1 VQGTIMAFVEATN
14 IPVHGLWYTG
24 SIGPTIPD
32 QCRWSI
38 GLPLD
43 LSKKVCM
50 GASFGTSDGV
60 GAECF
65 PYECPQLG
73 RFVSMFGRTTDDVK
87 FRQVSDGLSN
97 TIMVGE
103 TIPRQWRHN
112 SLWGNNFP
120 LGSTHIPFNSLNEFD
135 DMESSHLPI

>member
-60 GAECF
+60 GAEYF
-65 PYECPQLG
+65 PHECPQLG
-73 RFVSMFGRTTDDVK
+73 RFVGMFGRTTDDVK